1 MKEFIKRNIKSIILV
16 IVCMIGSF
24 ISSAFAT
31 NGLFDSK
38 QVDYDNS
45 NSHITSTNVG
55 DAIDEVFQHAT
66 DYNEIKTTIGD
77 NTLTT
82 TNQTLT
88 GGINELNEKITYQVF
103 VETDT
108 YHFDGNGEAVIQ
120 KSGCIPI
127 AVVEPEVWAGF
138 TLDYFAYTINRA
150 SIKKSA
156 YANSNHTLSVVFVR
170 YS

>member
-1 MKEFIKRNIKSIILV
+1 MKEFIKRNIKFIILV

-66 DYNEIKTTIGD
+66 DYNEIKTIIGD
-77 NTLTT
+77 STLTT
-82 TNQTLT
+82 TNQTIT
-88 GGINELNEKITYQVF
+88 GAVNEVNDKITKNQ
-103 VETDT
+103 
-108 YHFDGNGEAVIQ
+108 
-120 KSGCIPI
+120 
-127 AVVEPEVWAGF
+127 
-138 TLDYFAYTINRA
+138 
-150 SIKKSA
+150 IKI
-156 YANSNHTLSVVFVR
+156 Y
-170 YS
+170 